1 MALRWIALEPV
12 DKPGFGGA
20 EEQPVVTGLLQ
31 RDEEL
36 LTAVQRF
43 VVDIIPALEFGL
55 KRELATQRMVCASL
69 APDAD
74 IRVRGNAP
82 AEIQNPEV
90 LKHLLDDSLVHQFD
104 PVGVGGLQ

>member
-43 VVDIIPALEFGL
+43 VVDIIPALN
-55 KRELATQRMVCASL
+55 LA
-69 APDAD
+69 
-74 IRVRGNAP
+74 
-82 AEIQNPEV
+82 
-90 LKHLLDDSLVHQFD
+90 
-104 PVGVGGLQ
+104 